1 MKNESTGIT
10 RIIKAAGFSLKGL
23 RAAWK
28 NEAAFRQEV
37 IGVLPFII
45 LSFFLD
51 VSSIER
57 ILLVSVLVLVVI
69 VELLNS
75 AVECAIDRIGP
86 EFHVLSGRAKDM
98 GSAAVFIAVIWCA
111 IVWLSLAGPLLW
123 HWRA

>member
-1 MKNESTGIT
+1 MKNESTGLT
-10 RIIKAAGFSLKGL
+10 RIVKAAGFSLKGL
-23 RAAWK
+23 SAAWK

-51 VSSIER
+51 VTSIER
-57 ILLVSVLVLVVI
+57 ILLVGVLVLVVI

-86 EFHVLSGRAKDM
+86 EFHVLSGRAKDI
-98 GSAAVFIAVIWCA
+98 GSAAVLLTIILAVFTW
-111 IVWLSLAGPLLW
+111 VSVFWPRW
-123 HWRA
+123 F

>member
-1 MKNESTGIT
+1 MKNESTGFT
-10 RIIKAAGFSLKGL
+10 RIVKAAGFSLKGL

-51 VSSIER
+51 VTSIER
-57 ILLVSVLVLVVI
+57 ILLVGVLVMVVI

-86 EFHVLSGRAKDM
+86 EFHVLSGRAKDI
-98 GSAAVFIAVIWCA
+98 GSAAVLLTIILAVFTW
-111 IVWLSLAGPLLW
+111 VSVFWP
-123 HWRA
+123 HWF

>member
-1 MKNESTGIT
+1 MKNESTGFT
-10 RIIKAAGFSLKGL
+10 RIVKAAGFSLKGL
-23 RAAWK
+23 SAAWK

-51 VSSIER
+51 VTSIER
-57 ILLVSVLVLVVI
+57 ILLVGVLVMVVI

-86 EFHVLSGRAKDM
+86 EFHVLSGRAKDI
-98 GSAAVFIAVIWCA
+98 GSAAVLLTIILAVFTW
-111 IVWLSLAGPLLW
+111 VSVFWP
-123 HWRA
+123 HWF